1 MRIVKKILLIL
12 AVIFVVIAA
21 IGFIFFPSH
30 IHVERKAL
38 INQKQSVVYNYV
50 NNFDNYNSWSPWFE
64 MDPAAKYTFLGPHS
78 GVGASFKWESLVKD
92 VGKGS
97 ITITDA
103 MPDSLIKEDL
113 NFMEQGTAKS
123 SFRFSPEGNGTN
135 VTWAFDVEAGVN
147 PLFRIMG
154 GFMDGMLGK
163 DFEKGLTKLKKNLE
177 SIPATDSSSV
187 QQ

>member
-64 MDPAAKYTFLGPHS
+64 MDPAAKYTFVGPHS

-135 VTWAFDVEAGVN
+135 VTWAFDVEAGAN

-163 DFEKGLTKLKKNLE
+163 DFEKGLSKLKKNLE

>member
-12 AVIFVVIAA
+12 SIIFVIIAA

-38 INQKQSVVYNYV
+38 INQKQNVVYNYV

-64 MDPAAKYTFLGPHS
+64 MDPAAKYTFVGPHS

-97 ITITDA
+97 MTITDA
-103 MPDSLIKEDL
+103 LPDSLIKQDL
-113 NFMEQGTAKS
+113 NFMEQEIGRAH
-123 SFRFSPEGNGTN
+123 
-135 VTWAFDVEAGVN
+135 V
-147 PLFRIMG
+147 
-154 GFMDGMLGK
+154 
-163 DFEKGLTKLKKNLE
+163 
-177 SIPATDSSSV
+177 
-187 QQ
+187 

>member
-12 AVIFVVIAA
+12 SVIFVIIAA

-38 INQKQSVVYNYV
+38 INQKQNVVYNYV
-50 NNFDNYNSWSPWFE
+50 NNFDNWNSWSPWYPL
-64 MDPAAKYTFLGPHS
+64 DTAAAFSFVGPHS
-78 GVGASFKWESLVKD
+78 GVGATFKWESLVKD

-97 ITITDA
+97 MTITDA
-103 MPDSLIKEDL
+103 LPDSLIKQDL

-123 SFRFSPEGNGTN
+123 SYRFSPEGNGTN
-135 VTWAFDVEAGVN
+135 VTWAFDVEAGAN

-163 DFEKGLTKLKKNLE
+163 DFEKGLTNLKRNLE
-177 SIPATDSSSV
+177 LISVSDSTTI